1 MAKKNKFKPDWKF
14 KVGTYIIMPPKVIF
28 VGVPGKT
35 NGLTSQEFV
44 GRVAHYNIYNRNN
57 CKYVCKCLKTGEFK
71 DLDKKFVEDTAK
83 IVDNRVANVL
93 YNKD

>member
-1 MAKKNKFKPDWKF
+1 MPKKTKFKPDWKF

-28 VGVPGKT
+28 AAGPGT

-83 IVDNRVANVL
+83 IVDNKVANVL